1 MDMVRFNKEEL
12 DILSEIGNMTVGQ
25 AATSLSNF
33 VNKMVTITIP
43 DTKVYSY
50 KEMKE
55 EFDSTVV
62 TTKIDYIDGF
72 LGSNL
77 LMMKKEDA
85 VQFSKIIT
93 QEKLGNGD
101 LIAGWGDM
109 AKEIL
114 AEVFNIMVGNMS
126 SGMSD
131 IFNRYIKIDTP
142 VMYTEEDS
150 PIEIFRDDE
159 TLVAIWFDVKIET
172 EFSIRL
178 VNIISISQAEKMVS
192 IIKGDYQ
199 L

>member
-1 MDMVRFNKEEL
+1 MVRFDKEEL

-25 AATSLSNF
+25 AATSLSDF

-50 KEMKE
+50 KEMKQ

-77 LMMKKEDA
+77 LMMKREDA
-85 VQFSKIIT
+85 VHFSKIIT

-101 LIAGWGDM
+101 LVNEWGEI

-142 VMYTEEDS
+142 IMYTEEEG
-150 PIEIFRDDE
+150 PIEIFQDDE
-159 TLVAIWFDVKIET
+159 ILVAIWFDVKIET

-178 VNIISISQAEKMVS
+178 VNIISTSQAEKMVS

>member
-1 MDMVRFNKEEL
+1 MVKFNKEQL

-25 AATSLSNF
+25 AAASLSDF

-43 DTKVYSY
+43 DTKVYAY
-50 KEMKE
+50 RNLKE
-55 EFDSTVV
+55 EFDSSSVV
-62 TTKIDYIDGF
+62 TTKIDYIEGF

-77 LMMKKEDA
+77 LMMKQEDA
-85 VQFSKIIT
+85 LEFSKIIT
-93 QEKLGNGD
+93 EEKLGNGD
-101 LIAGWGDM
+101 MIQEWGKL
-109 AKEIL
+109 AQEIL

-142 VMYTEEDS
+142 NMYTSEQEVNQVFN
-150 PIEIFRDDE
+150 EDE
-159 TLVAIWFDVKIET
+159 TLVAIWFDIRIET

-178 VNIISISQAEKMVS
+178 VNIISVPQAEKMLA
-192 IIKGDYQ
+192 IIKGDYN